1 MYQSLFIHSP
11 SEGHLG
17 HFQNLAN
24 MKKTAMSIPV
34 LVFVVVQ
41 SPSCVQLFATPWTAA
56 HQASLSLT
64 ISQSLPSS
72 FSLHQWCHP
81 AFSSSDALF
90 SFCPQSFPASGS
102 FLMSWLFTPGG
113 QSIGASA
120 SASLLPMNLQD
131 WFPLGLLVWSPYC
144 PRDSQDLL
152 QHHSL
157 KASILQCSDFFMVST
172 LTSIH
177 D

>member
-120 SASLLPMNLQD
+120 SASLLPMNIQD
-131 WFPLGLLVWSPYC
+131 WFPLGSTGLISLQSKHLEKHLFLFYWLHQSLWLC
-144 PRDSQDLL
+144 GSQ
-152 QHHSL
+152 QTVES
-157 KASILQCSDFFMVST
+157 S
-172 LTSIH
+172 
-177 D
+177 

>member
-1 MYQSLFIHSP
+1 MPFSSSPQSFPASGSSPMNQLFPSGGQSIKSFTFSISPSNEYPGPISFKIDWFDLPTVQGTLRSLLQDQSLFIHSP

-72 FSLHQWCHP
+72 FSLHQ
-81 AFSSSDALF
+81 
-90 SFCPQSFPASGS
+90 
-102 FLMSWLFTPGG
+102 
-113 QSIGASA
+113 
-120 SASLLPMNLQD
+120 
-131 WFPLGLLVWSPYC
+131 
-144 PRDSQDLL
+144 
-152 QHHSL
+152 
-157 KASILQCSDFFMVST
+157 
-172 LTSIH
+172 
-177 D
+177 